1 MIITDEILAAY
12 VDGTLPLNQV
22 EEVRQYLATHPQEME
37 QVVKLM
43 DNFPREADEQTTVI
57 GDSVCGMCASPLAAS
72 GAAFI
77 AKQIRKAAAP
87 KIRKTNIQ
95 ANLSNLLNEIF

>member
-12 VDGTLPLNQV
+12 VDGTLPQSQM

-43 DNFPREADEQTTVI
+43 DNFPRETDEESAAIEDT
-57 GDSVCGMCASPLAAS
+57 VCGMCVSPLAAS

-77 AKQIRKAAAP
+77 AKKVRPATAPQIRQ
-87 KIRKTNIQ
+87 TNIQ

>member
-1 MIITDEILAAY
+1 MAINDEILAAY
-12 VDGTLPLNQV
+12 IDGTLPQNQL
-22 EEVRQYLATHPQEME
+22 EDVRQYLASHPQEME
-37 QVVKLM
+37 QMVKVM
-43 DNFPREADEQTTVI
+43 DDFPREAEEATAAI

-77 AKQIRKAAAP
+77 AKHILPTAAP
-87 KIRKTNIQ
+87 KIRKANIQ